1 METVGVLVVAYGA
14 RETAIIDALSRSA
27 SYKVRMYIADKQKNP
42 FNLQKAAEHVVI
54 PDLNID
60 EIYKFTKKYKDE
72 IDFGVVG
79 PEKPIIDGIRD
90 LIEKETSIPI
100 ICPTKEYAIEKSK
113 IAQRQLFQKVA
124 PETNPR
130 FKVFYPQKFH
140 TEEAVKR
147 ELFRWLDELDNQVAV
162 KPDTPAAGKGV
173 GVWGDHFSTRE
184 ELFDHFL
191 ANFKQGA
198 VIAEEKVEGEESSF
212 QAFCDG
218 KHLVPLPETRDYKRA
233 FDDDKGPN
241 TGGMGSYKD
250 VGDVLP
256 FMTGQNREAEVQIVN
271 RIFQEMK
278 GITARNTALLGVPF
292 YVAFIHTKDGP
303 KTLENN
309 SRPGD
314 PEIINILPLLK
325 DDFVDVCLRMIE
337 GSLTKVELE
346 KQTSVVTYKVPP
358 TYGGYMR
365 VFKDRVRRNEIDTPV
380 DLNEAQKLTAKYG
393 DNIRVY
399 PAAMESK
406 DNQVFALRSRAV
418 CVVGIEDDVQ
428 AAREI
433 SLEGINAIKGG
444 GLWNRSD
451 IASKEHINKSVQH
464 MRRLRGKRVD

>member
-14 RETAIIDALSRSA
+14 RETAMIDALNRSTN
-27 SYKVRMYIADKQKNP
+27 YKVRMYIADKQRNP
-42 FNLQKAAEHVVI
+42 FNLQKAIEHTVI

-60 EIYKFTKKYKDE
+60 EICKFAKKHKEE
-72 IDFGVVG
+72 IDVGIVG

-90 LIEKETSIPI
+90 LVEKETNIPV

-113 IAQRQLFQKVA
+113 VAQRQLFQKVA
-124 PETNPR
+124 PEINPK

-140 TEEAVKR
+140 SEDAVKR
-147 ELFRWLDELDNQVAV
+147 ELFSWLDELDNQVVV

-173 GVWGDHFSTRE
+173 GVWGDHFNTRE
-184 ELFDHFL
+184 ELLDHFL
-191 ANFKQGA
+191 ANFEQGA
-198 VIAEEKVEGEESSF
+198 VIVEEKLDGEESSF

-233 FDDDKGPN
+233 FDEDKGPN

-250 VGDVLP
+250 VSDVLP
-256 FMTGQNREAEVQIVN
+256 FMTTKDREAEVQIAN

-278 GITARNTALLGVPF
+278 GITTRNAALLGVPF
-292 YVAFIHTKDGP
+292 YMAFIHTKDGP
-303 KTLENN
+303 KILENN

-325 DDFVDVCLRMIE
+325 DDFVDVCLSMIE
-337 GSLTKVELE
+337 GNLTHIELE
-346 KQTSVVTYKVPP
+346 KKASVVTYKVPP
-358 TYGGYMR
+358 TYGGYMDIS
-365 VFKDRVRRNEIDTPV
+365 KGKIDQSEIDTSV
-380 DLNEAQKLTAKYG
+380 DWKEAQKLTVKYG

-399 PAAMESK
+399 PASMELK
-406 DNQVFALRSRAV
+406 NDQIFALRSRTI
-418 CVVGIEDDVQ
+418 CVVGVDEEIQ

-433 SLEGINAIKGG
+433 SLEGTNAIKGG

-451 IASKEHINKSVQH
+451 IASKDHIDKSMQH
-464 MRRLRGKRVD
+464 MHRLRGTTC